1 MPRIFEAYSSLLG
14 VRCKMLDLRYTG
26 QKHGVYFVLVPNMS
40 SCLARTATSRA
51 LCRIKTSLTS
61 LKTASG
67 TLVTSANP
75 TVAAA
80 GKHERGGMPEP
91 QTREPDELARSSGS
105 SGASGSRPGPPAAS
119 EHQRRLEK
127 KALRASIKAALKS
140 LSQEQK
146 RSESARVCST
156 ILEDLRLI
164 DDLPATA
171 GVGIYLAC
179 ETLNEVDAGR
189 ILQRAFERGLR
200 VYLPRVLDRDS
211 NMHFLRVHEHDTYDV
226 VPPFGIREPSL
237 ADTGTGKVREDVMDG
252 RGSLDVIFMPGLG
265 FGDGGERLGRGGGYY
280 DAFIARY
287 MDGGDAPGEG
297 GTGEKAGEAGKAE
310 TDKGTGSGR
319 AKPLLVGLAFDAQVV
334 NGSDVP
340 MDPHDQYLDIV
351 VSGTR
356 VFAKR

>member
-1 MPRIFEAYSSLLG
+1 MILDFEIAEFEISRRPQPVMPQGTGVPRIFEAYSSLLG
-14 VRCKMLDLRYTG
+14 VRCKMLDLRYALA
-26 QKHGVYFVLVPNMS
+26 QKHGVYFVHVPNMS
-40 SCLARTATSRA
+40 SCLARTSTSRA

-61 LKTASG
+61 LKTASA

-164 DDLPATA
+164 DDLPTTA

-179 ETLNEVDAGR
+179 ETLNEVDAGDQGKTSSSR
-189 ILQRAFERGLR
+189 RRRRRRAKDMSRSPLVILLLSLAYCGM
-200 VYLPRVLDRDS
+200 YDPAPCNCTPPR
-211 NMHFLRVHEHDTYDV
+211 HTRVH
-226 VPPFGIREPSL
+226 P
-237 ADTGTGKVREDVMDG
+237 G
-252 RGSLDVIFMPGLG
+252 RCI
-265 FGDGGERLGRGGGYY
+265 
-280 DAFIARY
+280 
-287 MDGGDAPGEG
+287 
-297 GTGEKAGEAGKAE
+297 
-310 TDKGTGSGR
+310 
-319 AKPLLVGLAFDAQVV
+319 
-334 NGSDVP
+334 
-340 MDPHDQYLDIV
+340 
-351 VSGTR
+351 
-356 VFAKR
+356 